1 MGTIKV
7 EKVILE
13 PNYDSVETDWD
24 MSLMKLEHPVELNDR
39 VTPACFPTADQEFP
53 PGQMC
58 ITTGW
63 GTETKSPS
71 KMLKQ
76 EYAELWSNEECNE
89 AYWDYGWVTARM
101 ICAGFHLTGSEDP
114 QRCASLGYGDSGG
127 PLVCRAAGTGLWTS
141 VGVTSWGGFCED
153 DNYSP
158 GAFARVQNMR
168 KWVEDTMDANMD

>member
-24 MSLMKLEHPVELNDR
+24 MSLMKLAHPVELNDR

-53 PGQMC
+53 PGQVC

-63 GTETKSPS
+63 GSTNADGPDVWGPK
-71 KMLKQ
+71 LKQ

-89 AYWDYGWVTARM
+89 AYHDYGWVTARM
-101 ICAGFHLTGSEDP
+101 ICAGFHLTGAEDP
-114 QRCASLGYGDSGG
+114 ERC
-127 PLVCRAAGTGLWTS
+127 
-141 VGVTSWGGFCED
+141 
-153 DNYSP
+153 
-158 GAFARVQNMR
+158 
-168 KWVEDTMDANMD
+168 